1 MSTLKVNTIQD
12 ASGGNSSTP
21 NEISQ
26 GRAKAWLNF
35 RHTDNTIRDSFG
47 ISSVTDQAQG
57 EMKVVFSTAR
67 PNVNY
72 SAVVSCGQ
80 GSTNI
85 GDMDVASITEFET
98 TQFEIQTFGSP
109 QNPGTE
115 DDMVFVCVAVFG
127 D

>member
-26 GRAKAWLNF
+26 GRAKAWFNF

-98 TQFEIQTFGSP
+98 
-109 QNPGTE
+109 
-115 DDMVFVCVAVFG
+115 
-127 D
+127 

>member
-21 NEISQ
+21 NQISQ

-35 RHTDNTIRDSFG
+35 DHKDNSIRDSFG
-47 ISSVTDQAQG
+47 ISSVTDQASG
-57 EMKVVFSTAR
+57 EMKVVFSTAFST
-67 PNVNY
+67 VNY

-80 GSTNI
+80 GSADI
-85 GDMDVASITEFET
+85 GDMDVASVTEFET
-98 TQFEIQTFGSP
+98 GQFEIQTFGSP

-115 DDMVFVCVAVFG
+115 DDMIFVCVAVFG